1 MEQHSILFLEVF
13 YGFNPE
19 VKRDQTMVQYTPKWV
34 QGQLSSFQF
43 FQHHVSS
50 SLLCYNETFPLSYF
64 YVYTIVRWSC
74 LHSFMSFLFYFHLLP
89 PVLICPLSFPRDR
102 LRTTTNVLGDSIGA
116 GIVEHLSRHELER
129 KDAELGNSVV
139 EEADKKPY
147 RLICQENEYE
157 NERRPESETK
167 M

>member
-1 MEQHSILFLEVF
+1 MLNCLHA
-13 YGFNPE
+13 
-19 VKRDQTMVQYTPKWV
+19 
-34 QGQLSSFQF
+34 
-43 FQHHVSS
+43 
-50 SLLCYNETFPLSYF
+50 SLLFRVPSPLL
-64 YVYTIVRWSC
+64 T
-74 LHSFMSFLFYFHLLP
+74 
-89 PVLICPLSFPRDR
+89 CPLSFPRDR

-116 GIVEHLSRHELER
+116 GIVEHLSRHELQR

-147 RLICQENEYE
+147 QLICQENEYE